1 MPIASTFVRQHT
13 SAYVSIR
20 QHTSA
25 YVSIRQHTSAYL
37 SIAADSR
44 HLRVC
49 VWRARRR
56 SAVRSGGTRRVS
68 VRQHTSAY
76 VSVCA
81 IQVPVGGVKGL
92 EEEWG
97 EERRYDTHE
106 LCGLVEVELPD
117 VYLPAALAYVSI
129 RQHTPAYHQHAS
141 AYGIARRV
149 SARRVS
155 IRQHT
160 SAYVGVRTSVEH
172 THSCIKSDV

>member
-1 MPIASTFVRQHT
+1 
-13 SAYVSIR
+13 
-20 QHTSA
+20 
-25 YVSIRQHTSAYL
+25 
-37 SIAADSR
+37 
-44 HLRVC
+44 
-49 VWRARRR
+49 
-56 SAVRSGGTRRVS
+56 VRSGGTRRVS

-129 RQHTPAYHQHAS
+129 RQHTPAC
-141 AYGIARRV
+141 
-149 SARRVS
+149 VS
-155 IRQHT
+155 IRNCQTCICPPRQHT
-160 SAYVGVRTSVEH
+160 SAYASICQHTSACVGIRTSVEH
-172 THSCIKSDV
+172 THSCIKADV